1 MRIYIITGDHLTSFR
16 GGTIHL
22 VEQAENLQALGMMS
36 ASSPRIAD
44 PCHSLRLLSVRYLPA
59 IVHTR
64 QMGYSTMPL
73 LAARLLGVPHVLE
86 VNGILRDELAR
97 WGSALRLAVIDWFAR
112 VNLARF

>member
-1 MRIYIITGDHLTSFR
+1 MRIYMITGDDLTSFR

-22 VEQAENLQALGMMS
+22 VEQAENLQALGHDVCIFAQDRGPLPQPTTVS
-36 ASSPRIAD
+36 I
-44 PCHSLRLLSVRYLPA
+44 RYLPA

-64 QMGYSTMPL
+64 QMGYSAMPL

-97 WGSALRLAVIDWFAR
+97 RGSALRLAVIDWFAR
-112 VNLARF
+112 VNLAPF